1 MLSKTNALPVLPL
14 RQTATLLKTQFKACT
29 SEAFLV
35 SLNQQ
40 WVAIS
45 QDLSVGNGLQCK
57 WDCRDRFVWNICSI
71 FAGNRSEGNMVITET
86 YLNTSAYSA

>member
-45 QDLSVGNGLQCK
+45 QYVY
-57 WDCRDRFVWNICSI
+57 NIVPGPICWQW
-71 FAGNRSEGNMVITET
+71 ITV
-86 YLNTSAYSA
+86 